1 MVPPAKSLVHKP
13 SSPARFAAPF
23 AEIRKR
29 YGKASG
35 PICDAI
41 EALGKH
47 VDVSGLSQEKLREK
61 LWKLP
66 DETLCLVGGYALIPP
81 FVRDNPTGP
90 RTKNFAHCGDP
101 DRHLPTDAPYGA
113 DPKDPAGE
121 LVPKKAI
128 SRIPDGAPPDAPSF
142 LKTLEWQAQALTS
155 PTRAGSF
162 ELASDDLATP
172 ARAISQEL
180 KKSGGS
186 GKVSLSPKD
195 RDIGDPDLT
204 AQLSSHGRV
213 HLLLHGSD
221 KEPQW
226 SALYGRVPHAPQSE
240 DTRALSAPL
249 LDLCDLRGAFVAMTS
264 CYGAMLDG
272 GDHAP
277 SKAARAPANQPALAM
292 LAHGAKAIFGATRSN
307 WIDLKGDQ
315 SFGPALTAH
324 LWTRLGQGLP
334 AAAALRRAKQDLHDE
349 LIHGDA
355 SDLAF
360 GIKTLL
366 QAHCFGHPLAQL
378 LPEGK

>member
-1 MVPPAKSLVHKP
+1 MASHAKSLAP
-13 SSPARFAAPF
+13 NPPLPARFAVPF
-23 AEIRKR
+23 AELRKR

-47 VDVSGLSQEKLREK
+47 VDVSGLSQEKLRAK

-66 DETLCLVGGYALIPP
+66 EQTLCLVGGYAQIPP

-90 RTKNFAHCGDP
+90 QTKNYGSCGDS

-121 LVPKKAI
+121 LVPTKAI
-128 SRIPDGAPPDAPSF
+128 SRIPDGAPLDASSF
-142 LKTLEWQAQALTS
+142 LKTLQWQAQALTL
-155 PTRAGSF
+155 PTCAGSF
-162 ELASDDLATP
+162 EQASDDLAKP
-172 ARAISQEL
+172 ARAISNVL
-180 KKSGGS
+180 KKSGGT

-195 RDIGDPDLT
+195 GNINDPELT
-204 AQLSSHGRV
+204 SRLSNHGRL
-213 HLLLHGSD
+213 HLLLHGSNKD
-221 KEPQW
+221 PQW
-226 SALYGRVPHAPQSE
+226 SALYGRVPYAPQAE

-264 CYGAMLDG
+264 CYGAMLDS
-272 GDHAP
+272 GDKAP
-277 SKAARAPANQPALAM
+277 SKAARAPANQMALAM

-307 WIDLKGDQ
+307 WIDLNGDQ

-324 LWTRLGQGLP
+324 LWTRLGQGIP
-334 AAAALRRAKQDLHDE
+334 AADALRRAKQDLHDE
-349 LIHGDA
+349 LLHGDE

-366 QAHCFGHPLAQL
+366 QAHCYGHPLAQL
-378 LPEGK
+378 SHRGK